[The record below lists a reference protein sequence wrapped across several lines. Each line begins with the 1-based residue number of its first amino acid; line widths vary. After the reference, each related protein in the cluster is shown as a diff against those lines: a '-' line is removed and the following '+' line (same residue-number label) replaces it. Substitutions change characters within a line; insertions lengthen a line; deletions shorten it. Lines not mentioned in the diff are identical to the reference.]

1 MDILIDTFGS
11 LASANVE
18 QSDQSIPN
26 EKTNQI
32 PGMAALRA
40 FRVLRALKAISV
52 IPGLKTIVSALI
64 ESCKALKDVMILT
77 LFALT
82 VFALIGLQLFMG
94 SLKRKCIKEWPGHF
108 FHHSNYNYSNDPNYG
123 NIREPSMTCEL
134 DKTCTNWPGF
144 EIDSESG
151 VYPTWDEWVDNHCNY
166 CNVNDKVQLCGN
178 SSDAG

>member
-11 LASANVE
+11 VVNAN
-18 QSDQSIPN
+18 SDQSDRSVPN

-94 SLKRKCIKEWPGHF
+94 SLKRKCIKEWPGHYI
-108 FHHSNYNYSNDPNYG
+108 HNTNYNYSNDPNYG
-123 NIREPSMTCEL
+123 NIREPSMTCDL
-134 DKTCTNWPGF
+134 DKTCTEWPRF
-144 EIDSESG
+144 EIDEAG
-151 VYPTWDEWVDNHCNY
+151 NYPTWDRWVDNHCNY
-166 CNVNDKVQLCGN
+166 CNVNDFVQLCGN

>member
-1 MDILIDTFGS
+1 MIVLSIELATTELRTPLNTNKLCSQQLLFWWFRYLDILIDTFGS
-11 LASANVE
+11 VVNKSE
-18 QSDQSIPN
+18 GDQSTPN

-94 SLKRKCIKEWPGHF
+94 SLKRKCIKEWPGHYL
-108 FHHSNYNYSNDPNYG
+108 HNTNYNYRND
-123 NIREPSMTCEL
+123 
-134 DKTCTNWPGF
+134 
-144 EIDSESG
+144 
-151 VYPTWDEWVDNHCNY
+151 
-166 CNVNDKVQLCGN
+166 
-178 SSDAG
+178 

>member
-1 MDILIDTFGS
+1 MNKSEG
-11 LASANVE
+11 
-18 QSDQSIPN
+18 DQSTPN

-94 SLKRKCIKEWPGHF
+94 SLKRKCIKEWPGHY
-108 FHHSNYNYSNDPNYG
+108 FHNTNYNYRNDSNHKKYYG
-123 NIREPSMTCEL
+123 FLNCKSILKCLLTPRFPLRQFGELWLCEL
-134 DKTCTNWPGF
+134 RIARD
-144 EIDSESG
+144 
-151 VYPTWDEWVDNHCNY
+151 
-166 CNVNDKVQLCGN
+166 
-178 SSDAG
+178 